1 MISLSTTF
9 RALRSRNYRLYFW
22 GQSLSLIGT
31 WMQQVALG
39 WLVYRLTDS
48 AFLLGVVGFSSQ
60 IPTLFLA
67 PLTGVAADRFP
78 RRAILVATQSLF
90 MVQALALAAIVLLG
104 VETIPIIILLSLFH
118 GVVMAFDAPARHAF
132 VVEIVGSRDDLSNG
146 IALNSALFH
155 ASRLIGPSSAGILIM
170 LWGEGIC
177 FLANGLSYLTTIAA
191 LLAIRLAPVAAR
203 REEGRILSQFAD
215 GVRYARGSLPIKS
228 ILLLVAFVCFV
239 GMPYTTLLPI
249 IARDVLH
256 GDSTT
261 FGYLMSGAGIGAVSG
276 ALYLA
281 SRPGNAA
288 LLRNIMIAPAVFGIG
303 AMGLAFSRSF
313 PLSFAILAVSAFGMM
328 TVMATSNTVL
338 QEVVSER
345 MRGRVM
351 SLYTL
356 SFFGS
361 VPFGNLLAGSLAAHL
376 GAPVTIFMAGV
387 LCIGAAAVFRMY
399 YGEIEKRLIAPG
411 TGEAI
416 SS

>member
-1 MISLSTTF
+1 
-9 RALRSRNYRLYFW
+9 
-22 GQSLSLIGT
+22 
-31 WMQQVALG
+31 
-39 WLVYRLTDS
+39 
-48 AFLLGVVGFSSQ
+48 VGFSSQ

-78 RRAILVATQSLF
+78 RRAILIATQSLF
-90 MVQALALAAIVLLG
+90 MTQALALAAIVLLG
-104 VETIPIIILLSLFH
+104 VATIPIIILLSLFH

-155 ASRLIGPSSAGILIM
+155 ASRLIGPSAAGILIM
-170 LWGEGIC
+170 LWGEGVC

-191 LLAIRLAPVAAR
+191 LIAIRLTPAAKE
-203 REEGRILSQFAD
+203 RERGRILSQFVD

-261 FGYLMSGAGIGAVSG
+261 FGYLMSGAGIGAVTG

-281 SRPGNAA
+281 SRPGGAG
-288 LLRNIMIAPAVFGIG
+288 LLRNIAVAPVIFGVG
-303 AMGLAFSRSF
+303 AMALAFSRSF
-313 PLSFAILAVSAFGMM
+313 PLSFFILAVSAFGMM

-376 GAPVTIFMAGV
+376 GAPVTIFIAGI
-387 LCIGAAAVFRMY
+387 LCVTAALVFRAY
-399 YGEIEKRLIAPG
+399 YAEIARGLASPS
-411 TGEAI
+411 AN
-416 SS
+416 

>member
-1 MISLSTTF
+1 MHLSTTF
-9 RALRSRNYRLYFW
+9 RALGSRNYRLYFW
-22 GQSLSLIGT
+22 GQALSLIGT
-31 WMQQVALG
+31 WMQTVALG

-78 RRAILVATQSLF
+78 RRAILVTTQTLF
-90 MVQALALAAIVLLG
+90 MVQALLLAAIVLLH

-118 GVVMAFDAPARHAF
+118 GTVMAFDAPARHAF
-132 VVEIVGSRDDLSNG
+132 VVEIVATRDDLSNG

-155 ASRLIGPSSAGILIM
+155 ASRLIGPAAAGILIM

-177 FLANGLSYLTTIAA
+177 FLINGLSYIATIAA
-191 LLAIRLAPVAAR
+191 LAAIRLAPAAIER
-203 REEGRILSQFAD
+203 NGEPILAQFAA
-215 GVRYARGSLPIKS
+215 GLRYVRDSLPIKS
-228 ILLLVAFVCFV
+228 VLLLVAFICFV

-256 GDSTT
+256 GDSST
-261 FGYLMSGAGIGAVSG
+261 FGYLMSGAGIGALAG

-281 SRPGNAA
+281 SRPNNAA
-288 LLRNIMIAPAVFGIG
+288 LLGNLVWAPGLFGAGAVAIS
-303 AMGLAFSRSF
+303 FSRSF
-313 PLSFAILAVSAFGMM
+313 PVSFLILAIAAFGMM
-328 TVMATSNTVL
+328 TVMATSNTIL
-338 QEVVSER
+338 QNVVSEK

-351 SLYTL
+351 SLYTI

-376 GAPVTIFMAGV
+376 GAPATIFIAGA
-387 LCIGAAAVFRMY
+387 LCIVAAAVFKMNY
-399 YGEIEKRLIAPG
+399 PKIERELAV
-411 TGEAI
+411 TGVAK
-416 SS
+416 